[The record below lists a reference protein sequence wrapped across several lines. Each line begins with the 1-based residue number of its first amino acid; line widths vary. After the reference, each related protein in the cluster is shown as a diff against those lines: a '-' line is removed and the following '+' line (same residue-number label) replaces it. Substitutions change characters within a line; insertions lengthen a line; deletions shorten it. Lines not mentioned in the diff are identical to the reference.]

1 MLRAEAAPTRQIAHP
16 DARERGIKHLV
27 LPLYDNVPTRRFPFV
42 TVALIVANALVWILY
57 QVPGLEASVVDLGF
71 YPCEA
76 EGSCDGVGY
85 PWPLN
90 AFTSMFAHGSW
101 MHVIG
106 NMLFLWIFG
115 NNVEDALGRIRFLLF
130 YLGAGIAALALQN
143 AVTLGLGS
151 AEDATIPQVGASGA
165 IAGVL
170 GAYLLLHPLARVTT
184 LVFVLLIDVPA
195 MLFLVGWFGFQLW
208 LGGFSLVEPESGG
221 GVAFF
226 AHIGGFVFGLLFG
239 RALVSRPPPPRAAY
253 SARSR

>member
-1 MLRAEAAPTRQIAHP
+1 
-16 DARERGIKHLV
+16 V

-42 TVALIVANALVWILY
+42 TVALIATNAAVWLFF

-76 EGSCDGVGY
+76 ERSCDNVGY
-85 PWPLN
+85 SWPLN

-101 MHVIG
+101 AHIIG

-115 NNVEDALGRIRFLLF
+115 NNVEDALGRIRYLFF
-130 YLGAGIAALALQN
+130 YLGSGLAALGLQN
-143 AVTLGLGS
+143 AITLGLGS
-151 AEDATIPQVGASGA
+151 PEDAMIPQVGASGA

-170 GAYLLLHPLARVTT
+170 GGYLLLFPMARVTT
-184 LVFVLLIDVPA
+184 LVFVFLVDIPA
-195 MLFLVGWFGFQLW
+195 MLFLATWFLFQLW
-208 LGGFSLVEPESGG
+208 LGGFSLFEPEAGG

-226 AHIGGFVFGLLFG
+226 AHIGGFVFGLL
-239 RALVSRPPPPRAAY
+239 AAKPLVSRPPPPRAAY

>member
-1 MLRAEAAPTRQIAHP
+1 M
-16 DARERGIKHLV
+16 
-27 LPLYDNVPTRRFPFV
+27 LPLRDNVPTRRFAFV
-42 TVALIVANALVWILY
+42 TYALIAANALVWIFY

-76 EGSCDGVGY
+76 EGSCEEVGY
-85 PWPLN
+85 SWPLN

-101 MHVIG
+101 AHIIG

-130 YLGAGIAALALQN
+130 YLGAGLAALAAQN
-143 AVTLGLGS
+143 VVTLWLGTP
-151 AEDATIPQVGASGA
+151 EDATIPQVGASGA

-170 GAYLLLHPLARVTT
+170 GAYLLLFPLASVTT
-184 LVFVLLIDVPA
+184 LVFVLLVDIPA

-208 LGGFSLVEPESGG
+208 LGGGSLVEPESGG

-239 RALVSRPPPPRAAY
+239 RALVTRPPPPRAAY